1 MTAQWALFQGL
12 PCGDMRTLFN
22 LIILVCYGG
31 LAGVTVAFGPDWVPW
46 LSQSLAFGLGAAIL
60 LGCGLVHEVYARM
73 LWAIDLRR
81 ELAFLNEYSDVQQA
95 ELVSLRGELGELSEA
110 LERAAQP
117 APSTQGSQTGRT
129 VEEVMAE
136 VKVLKSLIPGINAGA
151 AADGGISAVP
161 AIIKPGTGGAASG
174 DLPPG
179 FMPPVAENLERETVL
194 DIVRAALRDDRVD
207 VVLQPIVSLPQRKR
221 RFYEC
226 FSRLR
231 TEGGAMILPE
241 QYIAL
246 AESAGLITAI
256 DNMLLFRCVQLV
268 RKIHSRSESIDFFC
282 NISPHTLADA
292 DFFTDFIDFL
302 EGNRALAA
310 HLVFEFGQADFARW
324 SEAGARLLDR
334 LASLGCR
341 FSLDGVENLDI
352 DAAELAA
359 RHVAFVK
366 IEGDLLLEAFDE
378 SVGILR
384 ALRRHRIDLIVTKV
398 EDESRLLEILDYD
411 VDFGQGFLFGEPRLA
426 RPAA

>member
-1 MTAQWALFQGL
+1 
-12 PCGDMRTLFN
+12 MRTLLN
-22 LIILVCYGG
+22 LILLAGYGG
-31 LAGVTVAFGPDWVPW
+31 LAGVTVVFGPQWVPW
-46 LSQSLAFGLGAAIL
+46 LDQSLAFGLGAAIL
-60 LGCGLVHEVYARM
+60 LGCGLAHEVYARL
-73 LWAIDLRR
+73 LWTIVLRR
-81 ELAFLNEYSDVQQA
+81 ELAFLNEYCDAQQA
-95 ELVSLRGELGELSEA
+95 ELVSLRGAVTEQSETLSEVV
-110 LERAAQP
+110 ERPSQP
-117 APSTQGSQTGRT
+117 APTAEAGQTGQTGRT

-136 VKVLKSLIPGINAGA
+136 VKVLKSLIPQLDAGEA
-151 AADGGISAVP
+151 GGTNSDGRIAKVP
-161 AIIKPGTGGAASG
+161 AIVKPGSGGAISG

-194 DIVRAALRDDRVD
+194 DIVRASLRDDRVD
-207 VVLQPIVSLPQRKR
+207 LVLQPIVSLPQRKR

-231 TEGGAMILPE
+231 TEGGAMVLPE

-246 AESAGLITAI
+246 AEGAGLITAI

-268 RKIHSRSESIDFFC
+268 RKIHSRNENINFFC
-282 NISPHTLADA
+282 NISPHTLTDEN
-292 DFFTDFIDFL
+292 FITDFVDFL

-334 LASLGCR
+334 LAVLGCR
-341 FSLDGVENLDI
+341 FSLDRVENLEF

-359 RHVAFVK
+359 RHVAFIK
-366 IEGDLLLEAFDE
+366 IEGGLLLDAVEE
-378 SVGILR
+378 NIGILR
-384 ALRRHRIDLIVTKV
+384 ALRRHQIDLIVTKV
-398 EDESRLLEILDYD
+398 EDETRLLEILDYD

>member
-1 MTAQWALFQGL
+1 
-12 PCGDMRTLFN
+12 MRTLFN
-22 LIILVCYGG
+22 LILLAGYGG
-31 LAGVTVAFGPDWVPW
+31 LAAVTVAFGPQWVPW

-60 LGCGLVHEVYARM
+60 LGCGLAHEVYARL
-73 LWAIDLRR
+73 LWTIELRR
-81 ELAFLNEYSDVQQA
+81 ELAFLNQYCDAQQA
-95 ELVSLRGELGELSEA
+95 ELVSLRTEFGELSEA

-117 APSTQGSQTGRT
+117 APPAQGGQGGGQGGGQSGRT

-136 VKVLKSLIPGINAGA
+136 VKVLKSLIPQLNAGA
-151 AADGGISAVP
+151 AGAMNPDGGAATLP
-161 AIIKPGTGGAASG
+161 AIIKPGVGGAASG
-174 DLPPG
+174 NLPPG

-207 VVLQPIVSLPQRKR
+207 LALQPIVSLPQRKR

-246 AESAGLITAI
+246 AEQAGLITAI
-256 DNMLLFRCVQLV
+256 DNLLLFRCVQLV
-268 RKIHSRSESIDFFC
+268 RKIHSRNENIDFFC
-282 NISPHTLADA
+282 NISPHTLTDQN
-292 DFFTDFIDFL
+292 FITDFVDFL
-302 EGNRALAA
+302 EGNRALAS

-324 SEAGARLLDR
+324 SKAGARLLDR
-334 LASLGCR
+334 LAVLGCR
-341 FSLDGVENLDI
+341 FSLDQVENLDF

-359 RHVAFVK
+359 RHVAFIK
-366 IEGDLLLEAFDE
+366 IEGDRLLAAVEDNI
-378 SVGILR
+378 GILR

>member
-1 MTAQWALFQGL
+1 
-12 PCGDMRTLFN
+12 MRTLFN
-22 LIILVCYGG
+22 LILLACYGG
-31 LAGVTVAFGPDWVPW
+31 LAGVTVVFGPQWVPW

-60 LGCGLVHEVYARM
+60 LGCGLVHEVFGR
-73 LWAIDLRR
+73 LLSTIVLRR
-81 ELAFLNEYSDVQQA
+81 ELTFLNQYCDAQQA
-95 ELVSLRGELGELSEA
+95 ELVSLRGEVAELSEA
-110 LERAAQP
+110 QERAARP
-117 APSTQGSQTGRT
+117 ALSAPGGQGQGAGQGGRT

-136 VKVLKSLIPGINAGA
+136 VKVLKSLIPQLNAGA
-151 AADGGISAVP
+151 AGEAAVAVP
-161 AIIKPGTGGAASG
+161 AIIKPGAGGAASG

-207 VVLQPIVSLPQRKR
+207 LVLQPIVSLPQRKR

-246 AESAGLITAI
+246 AEGAGLITAI

-268 RKIHSRSESIDFFC
+268 RKINNRNENIDFFC
-282 NISPHTLADA
+282 NISPHTLTDGKFVA
-292 DFFTDFIDFL
+292 DFVDFL

-334 LASLGCR
+334 LAFLGCR
-341 FSLDGVENLDI
+341 FSIDQVENLDF

-359 RHVAFVK
+359 RHVAFIKV
-366 IEGDLLLEAFDE
+366 EGGLLLDAVDD
-378 SVGILR
+378 SIGILR
-384 ALRRHRIDLIVTKV
+384 ALRRHQIDLIATKV
-398 EDESRLLEILDYD
+398 EDESRLLELLDYD

>member
-1 MTAQWALFQGL
+1 
-12 PCGDMRTLFN
+12 MRTLFN
-22 LIILVCYGG
+22 LILLACYGG
-31 LAGVTVAFGPDWVPW
+31 LAGVTVVFGPDWVPW
-46 LSQSLAFGLGAAIL
+46 LSQSLAFGLGVTIL
-60 LGCGLVHEVYARM
+60 LGCGLVHEIYARL
-73 LWAIDLRR
+73 LWTIVLRR
-81 ELAFLNEYSDVQQA
+81 ELDFLNQYCDAQQA

-110 LERAAQP
+110 QERAAQAALP
-117 APSTQGSQTGRT
+117 AQGGQGGGQAGRT

-136 VKVLKSLIPGINAGA
+136 VKVLKSLIPQFNGGA
-151 AADGGISAVP
+151 AGDTNSDGRLAAVP

-207 VVLQPIVSLPQRKR
+207 LVLQPIVSLPQRKR

-246 AESAGLITAI
+246 AEGAGLITAI

-268 RKIHSRSESIDFFC
+268 RRVHSRNENIDFFC
-282 NISPHTLADA
+282 NISPHTLTDEKFIG
-292 DFFTDFIDFL
+292 DFVDFL

-334 LASLGCR
+334 LAFLGCR
-341 FSLDGVENLDI
+341 FSLDQVENLDF

-359 RHVAFVK
+359 RHVAFIKV
-366 IEGDLLLEAFDE
+366 EGSLLLDAVDE
-378 SVGILR
+378 NIGILR
-384 ALRRHRIDLIVTKV
+384 ALRRHQIDLIVTKV
-398 EDESRLLEILDYD
+398 EDETRLLEILDYD

>member
-1 MTAQWALFQGL
+1 
-12 PCGDMRTLFN
+12 MRTLFN
-22 LIILVCYGG
+22 LILLACYGG
-31 LAGVTVAFGPDWVPW
+31 LAGVTVIFGPQWVPW
-46 LSQSLAFGLGAAIL
+46 LSQSLAFGLGAAVL
-60 LGCGLVHEVYARM
+60 LGCGLVHEVYARL
-73 LWAIDLRR
+73 LWTIDSRR
-81 ELAFLNEYSDVQQA
+81 ELAFLNEYCDTQQA
-95 ELVSLRGELGELSEA
+95 ELVSLRGEVGELSEA
-110 LERAAQP
+110 LERPVRPALP
-117 APSTQGSQTGRT
+117 APGGQGAGQSGRT

-136 VKVLKSLIPGINAGA
+136 VKVLKSLIPQLNGTAAGDRDPGGGA
-151 AADGGISAVP
+151 ATVP
-161 AIIKPGTGGAASG
+161 AIIKPGAGGAAGG

-207 VVLQPIVSLPQRKR
+207 LVLQPIVSLPQRKR

-231 TEGGAMILPE
+231 TEGGAMVLPE

-246 AESAGLITAI
+246 AEQAGLITAI

-268 RKIHSRSESIDFFC
+268 RKIHSRNENIDFFC
-282 NISPHTLADA
+282 NISPHTLTDGTFVA
-292 DFFTDFIDFL
+292 DFVDFL

-334 LASLGCR
+334 LAVLGCR
-341 FSLDGVENLDI
+341 FSLDRVENLEF

-359 RHVAFVK
+359 RHVAFIK
-366 IEGDLLLEAFDE
+366 IEGDLLLGEVE
-378 SVGILR
+378 ENVGILR

-398 EDESRLLEILDYD
+398 EDESRLLELLDYD